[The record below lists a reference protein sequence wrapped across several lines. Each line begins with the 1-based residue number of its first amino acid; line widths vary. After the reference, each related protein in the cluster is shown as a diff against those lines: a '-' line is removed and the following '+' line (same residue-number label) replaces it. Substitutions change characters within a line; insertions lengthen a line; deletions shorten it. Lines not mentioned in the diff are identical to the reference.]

1 MRTHGETGRKALYL
15 GGSPKYQSIVGHA
28 AGRRAARC
36 SLSYGAMSGTPDL
49 VWAQVWRAGDMV
61 MWDNRCVMHR
71 RDAFDLGAVRLMHR
85 TAIEGERP
93 V

>member
-1 MRTHGETGRKALYL
+1 MTRREKEIKVTPTRAKAIVDMARRICDEAGKRLMVHIS
-15 GGSPKYQSIVGHA
+15 GSPVPIEAILERMK
-28 AGRRAARC
+28 
-36 SLSYGAMSGTPDL
+36 P
-49 VWAQVWRAGDMV
+49 GDMV

-71 RDAFDLGAVRLMHR
+71 RDAFDANSIRLMHR